1 MIDVSGKWALITGAS
16 RGIGRLISLE
26 MAKRGCNL
34 VLHSRRLSHCSS
46 LLEQVQQLGVQAYAV
61 EAELSDLDAV
71 EDMMTRIDRTG
82 TSLDIVFNNAGVQVA
97 YRSVF
102 LETPAEDYIKSF
114 AINTIAPMRICY
126 HVLPGMVNRGFGRII
141 NTTSGIALDPQ
152 QAGYSASKAAL
163 DKVTVDLGSK
173 YDGTNVILSLADPG
187 WCRTDLGG
195 PNAPNPPESAL
206 PGVLIGAFVDDRRS
220 GRIFAAPHFSGMTL
234 EHAVQQ
240 AETACLV
247 PYDR

>member
-1 MIDVSGKWALITGAS
+1 
-16 RGIGRLISLE
+16 
-26 MAKRGCNL
+26 
-34 VLHSRRLSHCSS
+34 
-46 LLEQVQQLGVQAYAV
+46 
-61 EAELSDLDAV
+61 
-71 EDMMTRIDRTG
+71 
-82 TSLDIVFNNAGVQVA
+82 
-97 YRSVF
+97 
-102 LETPAEDYIKSF
+102 
-114 AINTIAPMRICY
+114 MRICY
-126 HVLPGMVNRGFGRII
+126 HVLPGMVDQGFGRII

-220 GRIFAAPHFSGMTL
+220 GRLFAAPHFSGMTL

-240 AETACLV
+240 AETSCVV